1 MELTKLTC
9 IISHEAHETHL
20 KKLCIVSD
28 QAKMDLG
35 SLLRKGRF
43 HLLELALTG
52 TYANFP
58 AVIDFLT
65 HPGCVLILQIQPH
78 IVLEGLDR
86 QLAAVQVHLQTNVK
100 QATVIT
106 RLETHRIAGIKH
118 SCCFCCFY
126 A

>member
-1 MELTKLTC
+1 
-9 IISHEAHETHL
+9 
-20 KKLCIVSD
+20 
-28 QAKMDLG
+28 MDLG

-106 RLETHRIAGIKH
+106 RLETHRIAGTKH
-118 SCCFCCFY
+118 SCCLCCFY